1 MRCKTHLK
9 IRNYPD
15 GAKSMPHPV
24 REDTIFS
31 SAMFLQAKAL
41 IIKTNTYQNKYLPQ
55 DGMPDGNPFRDRRDV
70 LLKRIQINV
79 LRARKAKRERFL
91 VLTEKC
97 YFATEFSLN
106 GSQIYLQNIVELKLK
121 VMSEI
126 SSKVVEIIKDRLNVA
141 EKDIELTS
149 SFANDLG
156 ADSLDTVELIMEF
169 EKEFGISIPDE
180 DAEKITT
187 VGDAINYIE
196 AHKA

>member
-70 LLKRIQINV
+70 LLKRI
-79 LRARKAKRERFL
+79 ARTQGKKGSAFL
-91 VLTEKC
+91 VLTEKVL
-97 YFATEFSLN
+97 FLP
-106 GSQIYLQNIVELKLK
+106 
-121 VMSEI
+121 
-126 SSKVVEIIKDRLNVA
+126 R
-141 EKDIELTS
+141 
-149 SFANDLG
+149 SFL
-156 ADSLDTVELIMEF
+156 
-169 EKEFGISIPDE
+169 
-180 DAEKITT
+180 
-187 VGDAINYIE
+187 
-196 AHKA
+196 

>member
-79 LRARKAKRERFL
+79 LRARKAKKGALFSFNGKVLFL
-91 VLTEKC
+91 P
-97 YFATEFSLN
+97 
-106 GSQIYLQNIVELKLK
+106 
-121 VMSEI
+121 
-126 SSKVVEIIKDRLNVA
+126 R
-141 EKDIELTS
+141 
-149 SFANDLG
+149 SFL
-156 ADSLDTVELIMEF
+156 
-169 EKEFGISIPDE
+169 
-180 DAEKITT
+180 
-187 VGDAINYIE
+187 
-196 AHKA
+196 

>member
-1 MRCKTHLK
+1 M
-9 IRNYPD
+9 
-15 GAKSMPHPV
+15 
-24 REDTIFS
+24 
-31 SAMFLQAKAL
+31 
-41 IIKTNTYQNKYLPQ
+41 
-55 DGMPDGNPFRDRRDV
+55 
-70 LLKRIQINV
+70 
-79 LRARKAKRERFL
+79 
-91 VLTEKC
+91 
-97 YFATEFSLN
+97 N

-156 ADSLDTVELIMEF
+156 ADSLDTVELIVEF
-169 EKEFGISIPDE
+169 KKEFGIFIPDE

>member
-70 LLKRIQINV
+70 LPKRIQINV
-79 LRARKAKRERFL
+79 LRARKAK
-91 VLTEKC
+91 K
-97 YFATEFSLN
+97 
-106 GSQIYLQNIVELKLK
+106 
-121 VMSEI
+121 
-126 SSKVVEIIKDRLNVA
+126 
-141 EKDIELTS
+141 
-149 SFANDLG
+149 G
-156 ADSLDTVELIMEF
+156 ALF
-169 EKEFGISIPDE
+169 
-180 DAEKITT
+180 
-187 VGDAINYIE
+187 
-196 AHKA
+196 